1 MEPAREGEFHELK
14 GTVLFTA
21 FEPSGDAHAA
31 PVVEAIRRMAPEVA
45 VVAWG
50 GPRLQAAGARVI
62 ERSADDGAMG
72 LSAISRIGAVRRH
85 AAAIERW
92 SRSHKVHVH
101 VPVDSPAANFPVA
114 RRLRRR
120 GVRTCH
126 LVAPQLWAWGPWRLG
141 KLRRSTDGVL
151 CLLPFEEPWFRSR
164 GVPARFIGHPV
175 INRPIDSGAVQAKA
189 ATLPP
194 GSPRVLLLPG
204 SRSSEV
210 RRNLPLLLRALA
222 ELQSR
227 RRGLLALMVAANEE
241 LLQMIRGMLGGSL
254 PSGLHLVS
262 GDLDAAI
269 AWSDLALC
277 VSGTVSLDLTRH
289 AKPMVGVYK
298 VSLLSWLGSKALLTT
313 PHRLLPNILA
323 GARIVPEFV
332 PHAGGAEP
340 VFKAADELL
349 SDQARMKAT
358 QAALKR
364 VLQPYQG
371 HRPDEEAATAILRLL
386 AGRNPMASEAT

>member
-1 MEPAREGEFHELK
+1 MEPATEGDFRQLK

-31 PVVEAIRRMAPEVA
+31 PVVEAIRRLAPEVA

-50 GPRLQAAGARVI
+50 GPRLQAAGATVI

-72 LSAISRIGAVRRH
+72 LSALSRVGAVRGF
-85 AAAIERW
+85 AAAIDRW
-92 SRSHKVHVH
+92 SRSHRVGVH

-114 RRLRRR
+114 RRMRRR
-120 GVRTCH
+120 GVRICH

-141 KLRRSTDGVL
+141 KLRRCTDGVL
-151 CLLPFEEPWFRSR
+151 CLLPFEEAWFRSR

-175 INRPIDSGAVQAKA
+175 LNRPVDTHAVHARA
-189 ATLPP
+189 SELPP
-194 GSPRVLLLPG
+194 GSPRLLLLPG

-210 RRNLPLLLRALA
+210 RRNLPLLLRAMT

-227 RRGLLALMVAANEE
+227 RRGLTALLVAANED
-241 LLQMIRGMLGGSL
+241 LLALVRSMLDGSV
-254 PSGLHLVS
+254 PSGLHLVA

-298 VSLLSWLGSKALLTT
+298 VSLLSWLGAKALLTT

-323 GARIVPEFV
+323 GDRIVPEFV

-340 VFKAADELL
+340 VFRAADALL
-349 SDQARMKAT
+349 ADQARMRAAH
-358 QAALKR
+358 AALKR

-371 HRPDEEAATAILRLL
+371 HHPAEEAAQSILRLL
-386 AGRNPMASEAT
+386 SGRNPFVAEGG

>member
-1 MEPAREGEFHELK
+1 MAVEARKDEAAVHGA
-14 GTVLFTA
+14 VLFTA

-31 PVVEAIRRMAPEVA
+31 PVIAELRRRHPDLQ

-50 GPRLQAAGARVI
+50 GPRMEAAGATII

-72 LSAISRIGAVRRH
+72 LSALSRVGVVRRH
-85 AAAIERW
+85 QAAIARW
-92 SRSHKVHVH
+92 AQAHRVAVH

-114 RRLRRR
+114 RRMRAR
-120 GVRTCH
+120 GVRVCH

-141 KLRRSTDGVL
+141 KLRRSTDCVL
-151 CLLPFEEPWFRSR
+151 CLLPFEEKWFRDR
-164 GVPARFIGHPV
+164 QVPARFIGHPV
-175 INRPIDSGAVQAKA
+175 INRSIAPDA
-189 ATLPP
+189 AARASELPP

-210 RRNLPLLLRALA
+210 RRNLPLLLRAMT

-227 RRGLLALMVAANEE
+227 RRGLTALLVAANED
-241 LLQMIRGMLGGSL
+241 LLALVRSMLGGSV
-254 PSGLHLVS
+254 PSGLHLVA

-298 VSLLSWLGSKALLTT
+298 VSLLSWLGAKALLTT

-323 GARIVPEFV
+323 GDRIVPEFV

-340 VFKAADELL
+340 VFRAADALL
-349 SDQARMKAT
+349 ADQARMRAAH
-358 QAALKR
+358 AALKR

-371 HRPDEEAATAILRLL
+371 HHPAEEAAQSILRLL
-386 AGRNPMASEAT
+386 SGRNPFVAEGG